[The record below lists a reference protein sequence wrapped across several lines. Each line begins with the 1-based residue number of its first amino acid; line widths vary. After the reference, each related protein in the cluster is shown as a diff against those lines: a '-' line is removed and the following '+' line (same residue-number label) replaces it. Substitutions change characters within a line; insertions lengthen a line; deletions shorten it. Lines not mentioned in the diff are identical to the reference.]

1 MMSNIASCCPLI
13 CKLSLHNAIPFKD
26 DGHVYYSFSR
36 FRSLKDLTLEEC
48 KTQEVSSRSLERLHL
63 FTEYH
68 KLSIKLDV
76 PSICKV
82 RFDIVGKNIPSL
94 SFVEQ
99 TLNRVEPIENLSL
112 SLDMGLPDLYKG
124 CRYKMGDI
132 RGLPVPKVESLT
144 LDMFRLRAL
153 DYFSFFR
160 GLFQICRLKFIIV
173 NYRMGG
179 IGTIA
184 NNNTLCK
191 TLARGLDDKCM
202 YDLHDLGEVNVHLFD
217 EDVDAWRPLPL
228 ESLLDP
234 SISPSGDIIW
244 NGLLC
249 KTLARGLDDKSM
261 YDLHDLEEVNLQ
273 FFDEDVDEWQ
283 SKALESLLDPSISPS
298 GRQTIRFQLK
308 WKMWPSGAFRLY
320 IWVAEC
326 RKLSLMP

>member
-76 PSICKV
+76 PSICKL
-82 RFDIVGKNIPSL
+82 SL
-94 SFVEQ
+94 S
-99 TLNRVEPIENLSL
+99 RIYL
-112 SLDMGLPDLYKG
+112 SLDMGSPDLYKG

-144 LDMFRLRAL
+144 
-153 DYFSFFR
+153 
-160 GLFQICRLKFIIV
+160 
-173 NYRMGG
+173 MGG

-202 YDLHDLGEVNVHLFD
+202 YDLHDLEEVNVHLFD

-228 ESLLDP
+228 KSLLDP
-234 SISPSGDIIW
+234 S
-244 NGLLC
+244 
-249 KTLARGLDDKSM
+249 
-261 YDLHDLEEVNLQ
+261 
-273 FFDEDVDEWQ
+273 
-283 SKALESLLDPSISPS
+283 
-298 GRQTIRFQLK
+298 GRQKTRFQLK
-308 WKMWPSGAFRLY
+308 WKL
-320 IWVAEC
+320 
-326 RKLSLMP
+326 